1 MKTTIITEFV
11 KFKVLDTTTDEE
23 LMSKADIFNDFQ
35 EKQDGFI
42 DAELV
47 KDVKENSW
55 YFIYHYGSLEK
66 VRIIGEKL
74 RESKMFDE
82 LMPLLDSES
91 VSITLYNQLKTW

>member
-1 MKTTIITEFV
+1 MKTTIITELV

-35 EKQDGFI
+35 KKQDGFI

-55 YFIYHYGSLEK
+55 YFIYHYESLEK

-82 LMPLLDSES
+82 LMPLLDPES